1 MNNSRSERAVF
12 SGSRIVR
19 VDDLILDAE
28 VVGTKIRAAIGEQAG
43 FDVFLDGPTTQQPVL
58 YHDLRE
64 DDWKE
69 RLRGKLGENVAAI
82 LENPAYS
89 ATFTLF
95 LQKDSDA
102 DREDFLLELGV
113 TPDDVDAIRLAL
125 GVVSETDRT
134 RRRVWY
140 QAICDA
146 AGGSFEGT
154 DADEGEESNLLAA
167 GLPLET
173 ARRLLELG
181 AGPTFAPTSAPIGA
195 LRLLL
200 NARISLERLH
210 HALLER
216 GDVGLVVRAGTDA
229 LRSWRGRYGRYVAAV
244 LETSSPLPMQRS
256 ASTRGRST
264 RP

>member
-1 MNNSRSERAVF
+1 AIARRLNIQPFEIKFVRRDHKAGTDVTDEVAPILGDRIVEFLAIVVNHSLGAQTLEIGSEQFQERARRLQQLRVV
-12 SGSRIVR
+12 RI
-19 VDDLILDAE
+19 DELILDAE
-28 VVGTKIRAAIGEQAG
+28 VVGTEIRASIGEQAG

-58 YHDLRE
+58 YHDLQQ
-64 DDWKE
+64 DDWRE
-69 RLRGKLGENVAAI
+69 RLRGKLGENVAAL

-113 TPDDVDAIRLAL
+113 TPDDVDAVRQAL
-125 GVVSETDRT
+125 GVVSEADRT

-146 AGGSFEGT
+146 AGHPCRGA
-154 DADEGEESNLLAA
+154 DASEDEESILLCA

-181 AGPTFAPTSAPIGA
+181 GGA
-195 LRLLL
+195 
-200 NARISLERLH
+200 E
-210 HALLER
+210 
-216 GDVGLVVRAGTDA
+216 VRAN
-229 LRSWRGRYGRYVAAV
+229 
-244 LETSSPLPMQRS
+244 
-256 ASTRGRST
+256 
-264 RP
+264 